1 MNTWLTCHT
10 HLTCT
15 QKPWYI
21 QCSSFCPFAPIEVF
35 KSLPVLTI
43 YNFLCFL
50 HLWCLCQGSR
60 RVQKSPQPPIV
71 QPYGQEKLGSG
82 CCWSTAG
89 WPCCPLPTAGWPCC
103 PLPTAG
109 WPCCPLPTAGSTCCW
124 PTAPYPCCW
133 PTAGW
138 TCCGPTSG
146 STCSQTLSVSPE
158 EAAWGIG
165 ISSLRATSKH
175 NAIRSATKSAKRSD
189 WICPVSMF
197 THGLW
202 NYMRRVTIPLTWNM
216 PPMVYQWNS
225 WTSKLRA
232 KKVLYNRSASIV
244 ENIWRCLMTDDAT
257 TWEEG

>member
-21 QCSSFCPFAPIEVF
+21 QFSSFCPFAPIQMF

-109 WPCCPLPTAGSTCCW
+109 WPCCPLPTAGWTCCW

-146 STCSQTLSVSPE
+146 STCSQPLSVSQWE
-158 EAAWGIG
+158 AAAWGIG

-216 PPMVYQWNS
+216 PHMVY
-225 WTSKLRA
+225 TSEIPEHK
-232 KKVLYNRSASIV
+232 
-244 ENIWRCLMTDDAT
+244 
-257 TWEEG
+257 

>member
-21 QCSSFCPFAPIEVF
+21 QFSSFCPFAPIQMF

-109 WPCCPLPTAGSTCCW
+109 WPCCPLPTAGWTCCW

-146 STCSQTLSVSPE
+146 STCSQPLSVSQWE
-158 EAAWGIG
+158 AAAWGIRNFE
-165 ISSLRATSKH
+165 STSNFKTQR
-175 NAIRSATKSAKRSD
+175 NKKCD
-189 WICPVSMF
+189 QICE
-197 THGLW
+197 
-202 NYMRRVTIPLTWNM
+202 
-216 PPMVYQWNS
+216 
-225 WTSKLRA
+225 A
-232 KKVLYNRSASIV
+232 
-244 ENIWRCLMTDDAT
+244 
-257 TWEEG
+257 